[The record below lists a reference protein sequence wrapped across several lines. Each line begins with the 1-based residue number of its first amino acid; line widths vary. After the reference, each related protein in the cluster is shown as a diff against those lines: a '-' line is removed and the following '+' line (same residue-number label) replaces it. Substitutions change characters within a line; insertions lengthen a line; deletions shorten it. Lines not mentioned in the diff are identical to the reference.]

1 MKVLPR
7 GLRVVP
13 VTPLSRG
20 PTVEMIDVDDLAKVG
35 VTGDAAVLD
44 WCQEHS
50 ALFHEEDR
58 RRFALD
64 VTAAYAL
71 GKGFLRC
78 VYRR

>member
-7 GLRVVP
+7 GLRVIP

-20 PTVEMIDVDDLAKVG
+20 PTVDLIDVNDLAKVG
-35 VTGDAAVLD
+35 VTGDDAVLD

-50 ALFHEEDR
+50 ALFHEDDPQ
-58 RRFALD
+58 RFALD

>member
-7 GLRVVP
+7 GLRTLP

-20 PTVEMIDVDDLAKVG
+20 PTVDMIDADDLIRLG
-35 VTGDAAVLD
+35 VTTDDLLS
-44 WCQEHS
+44 WCETYS
-50 ALFHEEDR
+50 AFFHEEDPQ
-58 RRFALD
+58 RFALD

-78 VYRR
+78 VFRR